1 MNNLYRFVT
10 GPLAWIAFLVFVAG
24 SLVRIGHMLY
34 LVRKKEAF
42 IFSYFSMS
50 YGLRSIFNWLIPYGP
65 VNMRRHAVLTAVTFI
80 FHLALIFTPIF
91 LLSHVVLW
99 DENWNVSY
107 WSLPDA
113 AADILTVVVIACCAF
128 FWIRR
133 MTQAEVRFLTSASD
147 YVILLLV
154 AAPFVTGFLAYHQVS
169 GYPLFSILH
178 VLTGEIML
186 MIIPFTRL
194 THMLFFPF
202 TRAYTGSEFGAVRHA
217 RDW

>member
-1 MNNLYRFVT
+1 MNELYRFVT

-42 IFSYFSMS
+42 IFSYFSIT
-50 YGLRSIFNWLIPYGP
+50 YGLRSIVNWLIPYGP

-107 WSLPDA
+107 WSLPDII
-113 AADILTVVVIACCAF
+113 ADILTVVVIACCVF

-178 VLTGEIML
+178 VLTGELML
-186 MIIPFTRL
+186 VIIPFTRL